1 MVHSS
6 EILPFFEMDRY
17 KNLTML
23 KQICGDSFTRKI
35 IINQRREEDEVD
47 RETISIYYMTK
58 SGL

>member
-17 KNLTML
+17 KNLIML
-23 KQICGDSFTRKI
+23 KQICGDCFARKI
-35 IINQRREEDEVD
+35 ILNQRREEDEVD

-58 SGL
+58 